1 MKCQNC
7 GMNEANVSYTEI
19 INGKKMHVVLCD
31 KCANEMNIGMN
42 MNFDF
47 NFNDVLG
54 AFFNEPSLVKT
65 LTQAE
70 PIACDKCGTTY
81 DEFANTGMFGCDNC
95 YNVFSDRI
103 DNVLPRLQGANRH
116 VGRRLNNI
124 NKPANVVNSKSKK
137 EKTELEK
144 LQDELKAC
152 IEKEE
157 YEKAAVIRDKIKK
170 IESKS
175 KGIERGE

>member
-7 GMNEANVSYTEI
+7 GINEANVSYTEV
-19 INGKKMHVVLCD
+19 INGKKTHVVLCD
-31 KCANEMNIGMN
+31 KCANKMNIGMN

-47 NFNDVLG
+47 DFNDIFG
-54 AFFNEPSLVKT
+54 AFFSEPSLVKT

-70 PIACDKCGTTY
+70 PIACDSCGTTY
-81 DEFANTGMFGCDNC
+81 DEFANTGMFGCENC
-95 YNVFSDRI
+95 YNVFSNRL

-116 VGRRLNNI
+116 VGRRLNDI
-124 NKPANVVNSKSKK
+124 NKSTVVKKSKDKK

-157 YEKAAVIRDKIKK
+157 YENAAIIRDKIKK
-170 IESKS
+170 IESNS
-175 KGIERGE
+175 KDEKRGE